1 MTIQRKMTRKI
12 LLGNVAIGGGAPVSI
27 QSMTSTP
34 TIDIK
39 KTVSEIRRLEEA
51 GCEIVRLGVPDEE
64 SAKAIKHIRRQV
76 HIPLV
81 ADIHFDHRLALE
93 SISSGVNG
101 LRINPGNIRNPE
113 HVKEMVRACKDN
125 RIPIRIGVNSG
136 SIDREKFPEPTA
148 EALVESAFGHIRI
161 LEEMDFHEIKVS
173 LKSSDVVTMV
183 EAYRLFSK
191 KSDYPLHL
199 GVTEAGGYEQAA
211 IKSSAGIGA
220 LLMDGIGDTL
230 RISITDDVVR
240 EVEAA
245 KTLLRVL
252 GIRKEGIE
260 IISCPTCARKEFDVT
275 RVVEALARKTR
286 SIKKYMKVAVM
297 GCVVNG
303 PGEAKDADIGVAV
316 GKKNAVLFRD
326 GKTVKNLPKNHI
338 LSVLLNEINKDA

>member
-1 MTIQRKMTRKI
+1 MSIQRRKTRQI
-12 LLGNVAIGGGAPVSI
+12 HLGNVAIGGGAPVSV

-34 TIDIK
+34 TVDVR
-39 KTVSEIRRLEEA
+39 KTVREIKRLEDA
-51 GCEIVRLGVPDEE
+51 GCEIVRLGVPDED
-64 SAKAIKHIRRQV
+64 SARAIGTIRRQV
-76 HIPLV
+76 RVPLV
-81 ADIHFDHRLALE
+81 ADIHFDHKLALE
-93 SISSGVNG
+93 SVKAGVNG

-125 RIPIRIGVNSG
+125 HVPIRIGVNSG
-136 SIDREKFPEPTA
+136 SIDRDKFPHPTA
-148 EALVESAFGHIRI
+148 EALVDSAFGHIRI
-161 LEEMDFHEIKVS
+161 LEEMDFHDIKVS

-191 KSDYPLHL
+191 KSDHPLHL
-199 GVTEAGGYEQAA
+199 GVTEAGGYEQAV

-230 RISITDDVVR
+230 RISITDDVVK

-260 IISCPTCARKEFDVT
+260 IISCPTCARKEYDVA
-275 RVVEALARKTR
+275 RVVEALTKKTR
-286 SIKKYMKVAVM
+286 SVKKYMKVAVM

-316 GKKNAVLFRD
+316 GKTGAVLFRD
-326 GKTVKNLPKNHI
+326 GKTLKNLPKNRI
-338 LSVLLNEINKDA
+338 LPDLLAEIEKTP